1 MFGFSRKPPFDAD
14 TLSSIW
20 VMACRDESPVL
31 TSFSVSYRLGGTSPK
46 EVIELVKSRG
56 ELFRVGL
63 TRAQSRNWKN
73 RYKEAQSA
81 PKEQPKPPAEG
92 EQAQPKP
99 QKYLLPDWL
108 QVFDDEAP
116 AEAQD
121 RVREWLGDKA
131 IGSSQQ
137 ALERFADDRF
147 VVDDV
152 VFRSQFRLDRDLEA
166 EASDLA
172 TVNWG
177 LEHIERLRRGRAE
190 VRQNVIALTTGIG
203 GVAFGSFVALTAPI
217 INTAYQGNPA
227 ENARLTIDHQTRL
240 DKYAALS
247 KAVPDAG
254 RAARRGDGDALSG
267 ALGEISTAATSL
279 GLLLDGDTRKTVQ
292 EQEARAAD
300 ACAQAAVP
308 TAQAC
313 VDAVQEMQRL
323 IDGQLADVVIR

>member
-81 PKEQPKPPAEG
+81 PKEQPQPPAEG
-92 EQAQPKP
+92 EKAQPKP

-131 IGSSQQ
+131 IGSSQ
-137 ALERFADDRF
+137 
-147 VVDDV
+147 
-152 VFRSQFRLDRDLEA
+152 
-166 EASDLA
+166 
-172 TVNWG
+172 
-177 LEHIERLRRGRAE
+177 
-190 VRQNVIALTTGIG
+190 
-203 GVAFGSFVALTAPI
+203 
-217 INTAYQGNPA
+217 
-227 ENARLTIDHQTRL
+227 
-240 DKYAALS
+240 
-247 KAVPDAG
+247 
-254 RAARRGDGDALSG
+254 
-267 ALGEISTAATSL
+267 
-279 GLLLDGDTRKTVQ
+279 
-292 EQEARAAD
+292 
-300 ACAQAAVP
+300 
-308 TAQAC
+308 
-313 VDAVQEMQRL
+313 
-323 IDGQLADVVIR
+323 